1 VLVELPPAARTGS
14 VQPRIDAIFPFTEAV
29 AADRRILQRQN
40 IGKILLT
47 P

>member
-1 VLVELPPAARTGS
+1 
-14 VQPRIDAIFPFTEAV
+14 VQPRIDTIFPFAEA
-29 AADRRILQRQN
+29 AAAHRRILQRQN